1 MATLQANIS
10 LSSNNIITSSTLAIA
25 VSKALTLD
33 HGGVQRKK
41 VVATSAGATAT
52 TIYTADDF
60 AAIAYVYIK
69 NLDTTA
75 TNYIYVYD
83 NTTAGDPVIL
93 KLAGGDWAWLPT
105 NADKTLKAY
114 ATTDPTQIEFGV
126 FGSDQ

>member
-1 MATLQANIS
+1 MATVQANIS
-10 LSSNNIITSSTLAIA
+10 LSSNDIITSSTLAIA
-25 VSKALTLD
+25 VNKALTLD

-41 VVATSAGATAT
+41 ITATAVGASAT

-60 AAIAYVYIK
+60 AAIAYIYIK

-75 TNYIYVYD
+75 TDYIYIYD
-83 NTTAGDPVIL
+83 DTTSGDPVIL

-114 ATTDPTQIEFGV
+114 ATTDPTHVEFGV
-126 FGSDQ
+126 FGADQ

>member
-10 LSSNNIITSSTLAIA
+10 LSSNNIITSSTLAIT

-41 VVATSAGATAT
+41 VIATSVGATAT
-52 TIYTADDF
+52 TIYEADDF
-60 AAIAYVYIK
+60 AAIAYIYIK

-75 TNYIYVYD
+75 TDYIYVYD
-83 NTTAGDPVIL
+83 DTTSGDPVIL

-114 ATTDPTQIEFGV
+114 ATTDPTHIEFGV